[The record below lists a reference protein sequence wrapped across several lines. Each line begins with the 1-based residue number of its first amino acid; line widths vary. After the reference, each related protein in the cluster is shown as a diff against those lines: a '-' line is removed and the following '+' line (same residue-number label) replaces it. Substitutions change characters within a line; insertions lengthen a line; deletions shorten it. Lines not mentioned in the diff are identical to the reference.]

1 MANGIIT
8 FEFDIKALHYLNS
21 NSSFI
26 RATAD
31 ADGNIDIAAAALEY
45 YNRTNTHFDME
56 LESEEDVDRFK
67 HVARRFFGGFSEN

>member
-8 FEFDIKALHYLNS
+8 LEFDIKALHYLNS

-26 RATAD
+26 KATAD
-31 ADGNIDIAAAALEY
+31 ANGNIDIASAALQY
-45 YNRTNTHFDME
+45 YNTTNTHFDME

-67 HVARRFFGGFSEN
+67 HVARRFFSCFSEN

>member
-21 NSSFI
+21 NRSYI

-31 ADGNIDIAAAALEY
+31 ANGNIDIAAAALQY
-45 YNRTNTHFDME
+45 YNTTNTHFDME
-56 LESEEDVDRFK
+56 LESEDDVNRFK
-67 HVARRFFGGFSEN
+67 HVARRFFSSFSEN

>member
-21 NSSFI
+21 NSRFI

-31 ADGNIDIAAAALEY
+31 ANGNIDIAAAALQY
-45 YNRTNTHFDME
+45 YNMTNTHFDME

-67 HVARRFFGGFSEN
+67 HVARRFFSGFSEN